1 MHFKMNVLSAKALLL
16 SLGLCLLQGLNAQ
29 NKPEFLH
36 EYDRKWVD
44 SVFQKMTIEQKIGQ
58 LLMPRGNYS
67 GKAHDVEQLTMWIEK
82 YKIGGLVFF
91 AGNPTTQVWLTNQ
104 LQNISDIPLLIGQDF
119 EWGTA
124 MRLDSTTR
132 FPYALSL
139 GAIEEEDYLIEQ
151 MGIQIGKHCN
161 RLGVHVNYAPVTDI
175 NNNPSNP
182 VINFRSFGENKEDVA
197 RKALSYYK
205 GLSSQKIICTAK
217 HFPGH
222 GDTKVDS
229 HLDLPV
235 INSSREQL
243 QSFELFPFRKLINAG
258 IPGIMT
264 AHIHVP
270 ALDST
275 PNVPSTLSRKTITD
289 LLRNE
294 MKFDGLVFTDAMDM
308 QGIIKHFNQGEAIIL
323 ALIAGNDIIET
334 FMDVPAAVES
344 IKKAI
349 EEGRLTKDWLD
360 FKVRKILKA
369 KSWVG
374 LHAYKPIP
382 EENLLKDLNDYH
394 SVILNNRLA
403 ASSITLIKNE
413 NNLLPLRTSGQRVAL
428 VSLTPP
434 NRNELAVMIQ
444 NYTSF
449 DNFILPSQDVDSISA
464 TKWMQ
469 QLSGYDVVL
478 VAPFLSKIRPSQN
491 FGLTDKY
498 IGWLNE
504 CSKLPK
510 AVLIWLGNVYGLEK
524 IQFSG
529 YTSILCGYQETPYIQ
544 KTIGQALFGAIPLK
558 GRLPVT
564 VHPEVR
570 EGYGLKTDTR
580 KELSYTP
587 VTENTQAMAELAFT
601 VDSLLDDAMKNQFFP
616 GAVLQVIH
624 KDKVILQKAFG
635 QPTYNDN
642 LSDNQTKADKNSMQ
656 DVMDVST
663 SGTVRTSDKRRPQQ
677 QEIRVHDVFDLAS
690 LTKIAASALAVM
702 RWVDEGKLDIDTS
715 LSAYFPEWKE
725 YPVAKLTFR
734 DMLAHRSG
742 LQAWIPFWKTTIDSM
757 ASLQQAV
764 QKYPEIIP
772 MCAVKIKKPFFL
784 FRWFGKKPKTIIL
797 YEKTIR
803 DNKKE
808 LWDFVFQ
815 SKTYL
820 WKKGIY
826 AETPDPAFSVPL
838 TDSLWLRSDFPD
850 KILQTILQS
859 KPGPK
864 GTYLYSDLH
873 YYFYPAL
880 CKKITGKP
888 FDEYLK
894 EIYRDMNLFSL
905 TFNPVQTTS
914 LQNIVPTERDSTF
927 RNALIHGFVHDE
939 GAIMMG
945 GVSGHAGLFGNAN
958 DLSKLLYMYLKK
970 GMYHDKKYLS
980 SEVIDAFTRYQFP
993 EENNRRGLA
1002 FDKKDVTGRV
1012 NNAPSLA
1019 SSSAFGHSGYT
1030 GTYAWV
1036 DPAHDLVIVFLS
1048 NRVYPTRKNNGI
1060 NEGFFRQKLCDEIYE
1075 YVLKTD

>member
-1 MHFKMNVLSAKALLL
+1 MIYISVKTFFFAF
-16 SLGLCLLQGLNAQ
+16 CICFLQGLHAQ
-29 NKPEFLH
+29 TNPEFLYQ
-36 EYDRKWVD
+36 YDEQWVD
-44 SVFQKMTIEQKIGQ
+44 SVFQKMTLEHKIGQ
-58 LLMPRGNYS
+58 LLMPRGNFS
-67 GKAHDVEQLTMWIEK
+67 GKTHDIEQLTTWVEK

-91 AGNPTTQVWLTNQ
+91 AGNPTIQVRISNQ
-104 LQNISDIPLLIGQDF
+104 LQAISDFPLLIGQDF
-119 EWGTA
+119 EWGAA

-139 GAIEEEDYLIEQ
+139 GAIEEEEYLIEQ
-151 MGIQIGKHCN
+151 MGIQIGKHCK

-182 VINFRSFGENKEDVA
+182 VINFRSFGENKEEVA
-197 RKALSYYK
+197 SKALAYYK

-235 INSSREQL
+235 INSSKEQL
-243 QSFELFPFRKLINAG
+243 RSFELFPFMKLVKAG

-270 ALDST
+270 ALDSS
-275 PNVPSTLSRKTITD
+275 PNLPSTLSRKTITD

-294 MKFDGLVFTDAMDM
+294 MKFEGLVFTDAMDM
-308 QGIIKHFNQGEAIIL
+308 QGVVKHFNQGEAIIL

-349 EEGRLTKDWLD
+349 KEGRLTMNWLD

-394 SVILNNRLA
+394 SVILNHRLA
-403 ASSITLIKNE
+403 ASSVTLIKNE
-413 NNLLPLRTSGQRVAL
+413 NNLLPLNASGQKIAL
-428 VSLTPP
+428 LSLTPP
-434 NRNELAVMIQ
+434 NRNELADMIQ
-444 NYTSF
+444 NYTSC
-449 DNFILPSQDVDSISA
+449 DNFILKNQELDSLSPA
-464 TKWMQ
+464 RWLQ
-469 QLSGYDVVL
+469 QLSAYDVVL

-498 IGWLNE
+498 IEWLNE

-510 AVLIWLGNVYGLEK
+510 AVLLWLGNVYGMEK

-529 YTSILCGYQETPYIQ
+529 YNSILCGYQETPYIQ
-544 KTIGQALFGAIPLK
+544 KSIGQALFGAIPLK

-564 VHPEVR
+564 IHPAFKS
-570 EGYGLKTDTR
+570 GQGLKINTL
-580 KELSYTP
+580 KELTYSP
-587 VTENTQAMAELAFT
+587 DNQNTEAMADLAQA
-601 VDSLLDDAMKNQFFP
+601 VDSLLANAINDQFFP
-616 GAVLQVIH
+616 GAVVQVIH
-624 KDKVILQKAFG
+624 KDQVIIQKAYG
-635 QPTYNDN
+635 HTTYHNSPTAW
-642 LSDNQTKADKNSMQ
+642 LTKRTKYAVEDA
-656 DVMDVST
+656 MDVST
-663 SGTVRTSDKRRPQQ
+663 SGTVWPIEKQHSFHR
-677 QEIRVHDVFDLAS
+677 EMHMHDVFDLAS

-702 RWVDEGKLDIDTS
+702 RWVDEGKLDLDTA
-715 LSAYFPEWKE
+715 LSAYFPEWKDF
-725 YPVAKLTFR
+725 PVARLTFR

-764 QKYPEIIP
+764 QKYPEVISL
-772 MCAVKIKKPFFL
+772 CAVKNKKPFFL
-784 FRWFGKKPKTIIL
+784 LRWFGKKPKTIIL
-797 YEKTIR
+797 YKKTIR
-803 DNKKE
+803 ENKKE
-808 LWDFVFQ
+808 LWDFIFQ

-826 AETPDPAFSVPL
+826 TKIPDTIFSVPL
-838 TDSLWLRSDFPD
+838 TDSLWLRSDFPET
-850 KILQTILQS
+850 ILRTILQS

-864 GTYLYSDLH
+864 GTYQYSDLH

-905 TFNPVQTTS
+905 TFNPVKS
-914 LQNIVPTERDSTF
+914 IPLQNIVPTERDSTF
-927 RNALIHGFVHDE
+927 RNTLIHGFAHDE

-970 GMYHDKKYLS
+970 GIYREKKYIS

-1036 DPAHDLVIVFLS
+1036 DPVHDLVIVFLS

-1060 NEGFFRQKLCDEIYE
+1060 NDGFFRQKLCDEIYR
-1075 YVLKTD
+1075 YVLKSD